1 MEGPFRPSL
10 AVGNEVEVVV
20 VDMVKLRRYLCS
32 WVQEFEWIDD
42 RLCEYH
48 QHIPPSPML
57 SSIYLCSQ
65 TKEDKRT
72 FGACIVTLSQGG
84 GNMRMQISF
93 PARFVTKPATIGWF
107 QLSIKHKDNQ
117 LVSNSAWGREG
128 LDFRSSRYHDL
139 VSASQQ
145 KL

>member
-10 AVGNEVEVVV
+10 AVGNGVEVVV

-93 PARFVTKPATIGWF
+93 PGTICHQAGNNRMVSIINQTQRQPTRKQLGLGKRRFR
-107 QLSIKHKDNQ
+107 LSIVE
-117 LVSNSAWGREG
+117 VS
-128 LDFRSSRYHDL
+128 
-139 VSASQQ
+139 
-145 KL
+145 